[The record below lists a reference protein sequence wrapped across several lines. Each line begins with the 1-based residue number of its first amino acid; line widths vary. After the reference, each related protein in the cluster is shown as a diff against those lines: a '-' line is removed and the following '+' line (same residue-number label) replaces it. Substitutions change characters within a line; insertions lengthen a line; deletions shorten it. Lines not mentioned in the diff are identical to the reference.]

1 MSSLTTKRNSFCYN
15 LNCKGDATAPEEQ
28 QKHIKRAW
36 RLHNGDFA
44 HLCLPCSAAFEEG
57 KFCETFHLDAAGWR
71 NCDSCGKRVHC
82 GCIVSINAYL
92 LLDAGG
98 VECMPCAWKNIIMA
112 PNQIWP
118 SSSSLSLS
126 QSNRHNN
133 LSVKN
138 WNQSAGPCAISGH
151 RQQQLNM
158 LNTSSVPSDLNPTMQ
173 YDVDGLKK
181 ISRDYSAP
189 DLEKKSLGDPFD
201 RVNNCNL
208 SVMNNLTNG
217 NGAVDMLAASHSL
230 RWDEMS
236 LNNLQGTTY
245 TASSSSK
252 EDQSIARMPYPLRDG
267 ANVPEEVSLNQSQ
280 RQSLSTSMA
289 NQSNANIQT
298 GTKSSGESQVR
309 VRRNPVDPRGRSQLL
324 PRYWP
329 KIIDPELQKISEAS
343 NSVITPLFEK
353 TLSASDAGR
362 IGRLVLPKRCAEAY
376 FPAISQSEGIPL
388 KVQDAKGKE
397 WVLHFR
403 FWPNNNSRMYV
414 LEGVTPCIQ
423 SMQLQAGDTVTFS
436 RIDPGGKLAI
446 GCRKAERI
454 PPSDQDKLSLK
465 TVGDVS
471 KISEVNEADPAV
483 SWPENGKSGYVSKEV
498 AGSKSRPRKRR
509 GSSLGFKSKRLSID
523 NEDLIELKLTWEEAQ
538 GLLRPP
544 PDYVPNVMVVEGHE
558 FEEYEEAPLLGKPT
572 IFSTD
577 QVGEM
582 FQWAQCED
590 CSKWRKV
597 PNNVVLPFR
606 WNCSANL
613 WDSKRSSCSS
623 AQEAKPKQLEDVFSS
638 RKTVSASKKTK
649 AMKKDMD
656 AVKVS
661 EGLNT
666 PGEHSPILEG
676 DVLPS
681 VKTTTRHPRHRFG
694 CTCIVCI
701 QSPSGKGLKHKDSCK
716 CNVCLTVRRRR
727 LSLLKHF
734 SEKDMESAREK
745 LEQLKLPNNPTM
757 KDDVQ
762 KVVYSVSASKKTKA
776 MKKDMD
782 AVKVSEG
789 LNTPGEHSPIL
800 EGDVLPSVKTTTR
813 HPRHRFGCT
822 CIVCIQS
829 PSGKGLKHK
838 DSCKC
843 NVCLTVRRR
852 RLSLL
857 KHFSEKDMESAREK
871 LEQLKL
877 PNNPTMKDDVQ
888 KVVYSGGADSMP
900 KLMASENSN
909 DFPQEKPSS
918 PIGQI
923 DLNIQL
929 EREDGPSSISGSGNM
944 VRLQSGTH
952 KLYPLLHGST
962 GLSGDGDLA
971 LNERQPSEGGC
982 GGNGARGELGSG
994 VQHASSPGASKDS
1007 PIPRCISMSVIVPT
1021 SS

>member
-1 MSSLTTKRNSFCYN
+1 MSSLITKRSSFCYN
-15 LNCKGDATAPEEQ
+15 LNCKGDAAAAPPEGQ
-28 QKHIKRAW
+28 QKLIKRAW

-44 HLCLPCSAAFEEG
+44 HLCLPCSAVFEEG

-71 NCDSCGKRVHC
+71 SCDSCEKRVHC
-82 GCIVSINAYL
+82 GCIVSINSYL

-118 SSSSLSLS
+118 SSSSLSH
-126 QSNRHNN
+126 SNRQNN

-158 LNTSSVPSDLNPTMQ
+158 LNTSAVLSDLNPTMQ
-173 YDVDGLKK
+173 YDVDGLRK

-189 DLEKKSLGDPFD
+189 DLEKKSLGDPSD
-201 RVNNCNL
+201 KVNNCNL
-208 SVMNNLTNG
+208 FMMDSLTNG
-217 NGAVDMLAASHSL
+217 NGVVDMLAASHSL
-230 RWDEMS
+230 RWNEMS
-236 LNNLQGTTY
+236 LNSLQGIAY
-245 TASSSSK
+245 RASLQSSSSK
-252 EDQSIARMPYPLRDG
+252 EDPSIPAIARVPYSLRNE
-267 ANVPEEVSLNQSQ
+267 ANVPEDVSLTQSRHQ
-280 RQSLSTSMA
+280 TISTPMA
-289 NQSNANIQT
+289 NQSNVNIQT
-298 GTKSSGESQVR
+298 GAKSCGESPVR
-309 VRRNPVDPRGRSQLL
+309 KGRHPVDTRGRSQLL
-324 PRYWP
+324 PRYSP

-353 TLSASDAGR
+353 MLSASDAGR

-388 KVQDAKGKE
+388 KVQDAKGQE

-446 GCRKAERI
+446 GCRKAVRI
-454 PPSDQDKLSLK
+454 SPSDQDKLSLK

-471 KISEVNEADPAV
+471 KISEVNEADPAG
-483 SWPENGKSGYVSKEV
+483 SWPENGKSGYASKDR

-544 PDYVPNVMVVEGHE
+544 PDYVPNVMVIDGHE

-572 IFSTD
+572 ICGTD

-597 PNNVVLPFR
+597 PINANLPFG
-606 WNCSANL
+606 WTCSANL
-613 WDSKRSSCSS
+613 WDPKRSSCSS
-623 AQEAKPKQLEDVFSS
+623 AQEAKPKQLEDVVSS
-638 RKTVSASKKTK
+638 RKTASASKKTK
-649 AMKKDMD
+649 PVRKHMD
-656 AVKVS
+656 ADKVS

-666 PGEHSPILEG
+666 PVEHSPILE
-676 DVLPS
+676 DDALPS

-701 QSPSGKGLKHKDSCK
+701 QSPSGKGLKHKDSCT

-734 SEKDMESAREK
+734 SEKDMESARQK
-745 LEQLKLPNNPTM
+745 LEQLKLPENPTM

-762 KVVYSVSASKKTKA
+762 KVVYS
-776 MKKDMD
+776 D
-782 AVKVSEG
+782 
-789 LNTPGEHSPIL
+789 
-800 EGDVLPSVKTTTR
+800 
-813 HPRHRFGCT
+813 
-822 CIVCIQS
+822 
-829 PSGKGLKHK
+829 
-838 DSCKC
+838 
-843 NVCLTVRRR
+843 
-852 RLSLL
+852 
-857 KHFSEKDMESAREK
+857 
-871 LEQLKL
+871 
-877 PNNPTMKDDVQ
+877 
-888 KVVYSGGADSMP
+888 GADSNP
-900 KLMASENSN
+900 KLMADENSN
-909 DFPQEKPSS
+909 DFPRENPSS

-923 DLNIQL
+923 DLNILL

-952 KLYPLLHGST
+952 KLYPVLHGST
-962 GLSGDGDLA
+962 GLSGDVDLA
-971 LNERQPSEGGC
+971 LNERLPGEGRC
-982 GGNGARGELGSG
+982 NGNGARGELGTV
-994 VQHASSPGASKDS
+994 VQHATSPGASNGT
-1007 PIPRCISMSVIVPT
+1007 PIPLCISMSVIVPT